1 MQDDPAIY
9 SKLINSL
16 DAIVWEADAETF
28 QFTFVSPQAERILG
42 YPISR
47 WLEPNF
53 WRDHT
58 HPDDTDW
65 CSAFCVDSTNRRQ
78 DHEFEYRMLAA
89 DGSIVWLHDI
99 VSVKSEPGG
108 RVSLSGIMVDITKR
122 KHAQNELSKQS
133 ELLQTIFD
141 HIPVMI
147 SFRDASGRM
156 KLVNREWER
165 IFGWSTEDIQKN
177 NGDILQEIYP
187 DAEYLRRA
195 RDFIAAA
202 NCEWRDFKSKTRDG
216 SLIDTTWAIMP
227 LSDGASISIGQ
238 DITDRKRA
246 EEERKQLLQ
255 RLITAHEDERR
266 HLSRELHDNIG
277 QYLSALLLGLESCAR
292 LPQPPAQALDKLSYL
307 KETTKQLELDVH
319 GVALELRPTALDDLG
334 LEAALSTLTREWA
347 RRHEQRIKA
356 VFNSTGF
363 TNHAQRLTSE
373 VEVAIYR
380 VVQEA
385 LTNVSRHSQAEIVSV
400 ILGRDDRQ
408 VNVIIED
415 DGVGF
420 DVETLMN
427 TPVENRRLGL
437 RGMQERAQ
445 LVGGEFKIE
454 SGTGTTIVVS
464 IPLSQNGS
472 RS

>member
-238 DITDRKRA
+238 DISDRKRA

-292 LPQPPAQALDKLSYL
+292 LPQLPAQALDKLSYL

-400 ILGRDDRQ
+400 ILGRDAHQ